1 MKKANLSRRDFFTVG
16 TGAAAAGLVG
26 SRSSDAKD
34 KNVTTSR
41 VVLVR
46 DREVLDQNWRPDAE
60 GLHRMLNRGLVELL
74 QEKDAASAWRR
85 LFSATDVVGIKSN
98 VWGRLPTPQAL
109 EDAMRTELERVGIAP
124 EDIAVDDR
132 NVKSNPVFQRATA
145 FINTR
150 PMRTHD
156 WSGLG
161 TCIKNLITFTE
172 RYPDYHGDACAP
184 LGSIW
189 LRPEIKGKVRFNVL
203 VMLTP
208 QFHTTGPHSYSREFI
223 WPYGGLIISRD
234 PVAADAT
241 GARIIEAKRKLYFG
255 DGRPISPPPHHIEI
269 AETQYGIGVADPER
283 IELVRLGW
291 MEESLI

>member
-1 MKKANLSRRDFFTVG
+1 MKKDDLSRREFVAVG
-16 TGAAAAGLVG
+16 TGAAAAGIVG
-26 SRSSDAKD
+26 SRSSDGADEKA
-34 KNVTTSR
+34 NTSR
-41 VVLVR
+41 VVLIR
-46 DREVLDQNWRPDAE
+46 DRAVLDENGRPDAE
-60 GLHRMLNRGLVELL
+60 ILHRMLNRGLAELL
-74 QEKDAASAWRR
+74 QESDPGSAWRR
-85 LFSATDVVGIKSN
+85 LFSPTDVVGIKSN
-98 VWGRLPTPQAL
+98 VWGRLPTPQVL
-109 EDAMRTELERVGIAP
+109 EDAMRIELEGLGIAP

-208 QFHTTGPHSYSREFI
+208 QFHTTGPHSFSREFV
-223 WPYGGLIISRD
+223 WPYGGLIISVD

-255 DGRPISPPPHHIEI
+255 DGRPISPPPHHIQI
-269 AETQYGIGVADPER
+269 AETQYGIGFADPEH

-291 MEESLI
+291 MEEALI